1 MASFYLTAGVSGGMM
16 DSPKTGRIARSIMI
30 KPASSACNL
39 ECGYCFYKDEAS
51 NRRVACHPFMEERT
65 VVSLL
70 EKGLEGA
77 DTVTFAFQGGEPSLV
92 GLDWFKRFV
101 ELEKELNQGGTKV
114 NYGFQ
119 TNGTLLDDEWGRFFH
134 DNHFLVGISCD
145 GFPKLHN
152 LYRKR
157 LDASRSSDG
166 VFRGIDAML
175 RNNVDL
181 NVLAVVT
188 DAVADNI
195 DAMWDFFM
203 SKDLRFQQYIACLDP
218 LDGDV
223 NRFLDPV
230 SYGKFLVGLAKKWV
244 AALQTPR
251 PVSIRLFDNFIS
263 VLMGYPPEECDMNG
277 HCSIQ
282 YVVESDGTVYP
293 CDFYC
298 TDRYELGNINT
309 ETIGQL
315 DTRRDAIDF
324 LHESD
329 AIHEDCKVCPIFPIC
344 RAGCKRNRDASN
356 KFRFCES
363 YRILFDEMGETFVGI
378 AQWMQE
384 RGGVKL

>member
-1 MASFYLTAGVSGGMM
+1 MASFYLTAVILGGMM
-16 DSPKTGRIARSIMI
+16 DSPKTGRIVRSIMI

-51 NRRVACHPFMEERT
+51 KRRVACHPFMDERT

-70 EKGLEGA
+70 KKGLEGA

-119 TNGTLLDDEWGRFFH
+119 TNGTLLDDDWGRFFH
-134 DNHFLVGISCD
+134 DNHFLVGVSCD

-244 AALQTPR
+244 AALQTPH
-251 PVSIRLFDNFIS
+251 PISIRLFDNFIS

-315 DTRRDAIDF
+315 DARRDAIDF

-329 AIHEDCKVCPIFPIC
+329 AIHEDCKGCPIFPIC

-363 YRILFDEMGETFVGI
+363 YRILFDEMGETFVRI

-384 RGGVKL
+384 EGGVKL

>member
-1 MASFYLTAGVSGGMM
+1 MDNPTAGVH
-16 DSPKTGRIARSIMI
+16 ARSIMI

-39 ECGYCFYKDEAS
+39 ECAYCFYKDEAEG
-51 NRRVACHPFMEERT
+51 RKVACHPFMDERT

-70 EKGLEGA
+70 EKGLAGV

-101 ELEKELNQGGTKV
+101 ELEKELNIDEKHV

-119 TNGTLLDDEWGRFFH
+119 TNGTLLDDAWGRFFH

-175 RNNVDL
+175 HNHVDL
-181 NVLAVVT
+181 NVLTVVT

-203 SKDLRFQQYIACLDP
+203 DKGLTFQQYIACLDP

-223 NRFLDPV
+223 NRFLNPV
-230 SYGKFLVGLAKKWV
+230 AYGRFLVRLAKKWV
-244 AALQTPR
+244 AALQGPR

-263 VLMGYPPEECDMNG
+263 ILMGYPPEECDMNG
-277 HCSIQ
+277 HCSVQ
-282 YVVESDGTVYP
+282 YVIESDGTVYP

-298 TDRYELGNINT
+298 TDRYELGNINDL
-309 ETIGQL
+309 TISEL
-315 DTRRDAIDF
+315 DDRRNEINF

-329 AIHEDCKVCPIFPIC
+329 AIHADCARCPIFPLC
-344 RAGCKRNRDASN
+344 RAGCKRNRDALN

-363 YRILFDEMGETFVGI
+363 YRMLFEEMGATFARI
-378 AQWMQE
+378 ASSLL
-384 RGGVKL
+384 KSNDSK

>member
-1 MASFYLTAGVSGGMM
+1 MDKPTAGG
-16 DSPKTGRIARSIMI
+16 IARSIMI

-39 ECGYCFYKDEAS
+39 ECAYCFYKDEAS
-51 NRRVACHPFMEERT
+51 LRKVACHPFMEERT

-70 EKGLEGA
+70 EKGLDGA
-77 DTVTFAFQGGEPSLV
+77 DAVTFAFQGGEPSLV

-101 ELEKELNQGGTKV
+101 ELEKGLNLDGKRV

-119 TNGTLLDDEWGRFFH
+119 TNGTLLDDAWGRFFR

-157 LDASRSSDG
+157 VDASRSSDG
-166 VFRGIDAML
+166 VFRGIDAMQ

-181 NVLAVVT
+181 NILTVVT

-195 DAMWDFFM
+195 DSMWDFFM
-203 SKDLRFQQYIACLDP
+203 DKGLVFQQYIACLDP
-218 LDGDV
+218 MEGDA
-223 NRFLDPV
+223 NRLLDPV
-230 SYGKFLVGLAKKWV
+230 AYGRFLIRLARKWV
-244 AALQTPR
+244 SALQGPR

-263 VLMGYPPEECDMNG
+263 ILMGYHPEECDMNG
-277 HCSIQ
+277 HCSVQ
-282 YVVESDGTVYP
+282 YVIESDGAVYP

-298 TDRYELGNINT
+298 TDRYELGNINDM
-309 ETIGQL
+309 TIAEL
-315 DTRRDAIDF
+315 DARRNEINF

-329 AIHEDCKVCPIFPIC
+329 EVHEDCKACPIFPLC
-344 RAGCKRNRDASN
+344 RAGCKRNRDAAN

-363 YRILFDEMGETFVGI
+363 YRMLFNEMGETFARI
-378 AQWMQE
+378 ATSLVQE
-384 RGGVKL
+384 NSVK